1 MNLHFSRHSIAL
13 AAVLAA
19 AALSGCA
26 TAKFD
31 DDQQALLKAAK
42 RAGAT
47 AVEARQYDDGGMQ
60 LSGELEGRAFALS
73 IPWRWNRQ
81 AVLYASGYSIPGTPL
96 KIPDNALRDDRIGLS
111 RTPYAERFAVGRSA
125 YDKAGMGVQTAVE
138 NTWRLKQFMDR
149 LGTSKVYVIGGSMGG
164 SITMALIEKHP
175 DAFAGAIAA
184 CGVVGDWQA
193 ELGYAIDVRAAYN
206 YFTRGT
212 AYELPGE
219 KSVARSA
226 LSTFSSGPL
235 HWTWP
240 LPQLIQAKRLIKPVL
255 RLFDAAAANPQG
267 PERRI
272 IDNIAAAAGTQADP
286 ASFTWPIAT
295 VGLGM
300 DDMNRTF
307 GGSIY
312 DNSAKVYSSPYLSAR
327 ENAALNAGIERIHA
341 DPAAVAYANQWYK
354 STGVF
359 STRLL
364 TLYNVIDP
372 EVPSGIQEPMLR
384 EAATRAGNTGNLV
397 QRAVPAMR
405 QPLFAGIVKNTG
417 YVHCGFTAE
426 QVAQAWDDV
435 RVWVETGQ
443 KPE

>member
-1 MNLHFSRHSIAL
+1 MNLHFSRRSIAL
-13 AAVLAA
+13 AAVVAA

-31 DDQQALLKAAK
+31 DDQQSLLKAAK

-272 IDNIAAAAGTQADP
+272 IDNIAATARSAVRSTTTAPRSIPAPTSRRGKTPPSTPESNAYAQTRPRWRTPINGTNPPAFSTPACSPCTTSSTPKCPAASRNRCCAKPQRGPAIPAIWCSARYPPCASRCSP
-286 ASFTWPIAT
+286 AS
-295 VGLGM
+295 
-300 DDMNRTF
+300 
-307 GGSIY
+307 
-312 DNSAKVYSSPYLSAR
+312 
-327 ENAALNAGIERIHA
+327 
-341 DPAAVAYANQWYK
+341 
-354 STGVF
+354 
-359 STRLL
+359 
-364 TLYNVIDP
+364 
-372 EVPSGIQEPMLR
+372 
-384 EAATRAGNTGNLV
+384 
-397 QRAVPAMR
+397 
-405 QPLFAGIVKNTG
+405 
-417 YVHCGFTAE
+417 
-426 QVAQAWDDV
+426 
-435 RVWVETGQ
+435 
-443 KPE
+443 